1 MNGDPAEEKHKG
13 FHELLLDLNSKNT
26 RWSNKAKNKPVPE
39 KNKKVLDVRSLINNV
54 FCYGTFPESSFQQI
68 YELSYT
74 SVIEGI
80 DESVAETLRTLLNI
94 RTRSKNSTK
103 SNRTAYQNINT

>member
-54 FCYGTFPESSFQQI
+54 FCYGTFPESSFQ
-68 YELSYT
+68 E
-74 SVIEGI
+74 VIEKI